1 MILGQFFCSFVS
13 QDPPLYLLQIK
24 RHFLLQLDRCHKPS
38 EPRYAHKSVLFSRS
52 YLVLSFEK
60 FQKLPSTQDGV
71 KPTRLVCSPMYIQL
85 GTFPVCS
92 STSSK
97 KLSSSKLPMLTRF
110 PRYFLTQLSFASY
123 HVFSKLGGMQQQ
135 NCKLAIQPPQHPL
148 FERNNPKRKFQDL
161 SQVSVTSNFQ
171 KNLQRRFSFISR

>member
-1 MILGQFFCSFVS
+1 MDKRCPTSWRLYLLSRQRNSAFLNK
-13 QDPPLYLLQIK
+13 PPLYLLQIK

-71 KPTRLVCSPMYIQL
+71 KPTRPVCNPMYIQL

-110 PRYFLTQLSFASY
+110 PRYFLTQLSLTNHTCNLSENRR
-123 HVFSKLGGMQQQ
+123 HEKL
-135 NCKLAIQPPQHPL
+135 
-148 FERNNPKRKFQDL
+148 
-161 SQVSVTSNFQ
+161 
-171 KNLQRRFSFISR
+171 